1 MIKGYL
7 FAICSALIYGCMPLM
22 AKGIYARGIE
32 PMTLVLLRNLL
43 AVPVLGVLTL
53 RKDKNLVIPVKALP
67 RLSVIA
73 FLGACL
79 TPVLLFCSYQ
89 FMDSGTA
96 TVFHFIYPAV
106 VVAAGMLF
114 FKKEK
119 AKENII
125 SVAICILG
133 IGLFYNPG
141 SALDLRG
148 CLLALFSGVTYAV
161 YVLLLSQFGYPQV
174 SGYKFS
180 LYIALL
186 SSVFMLPICLV
197 SGQFTL
203 PATIEGWG
211 YCTGFAIAITVGAVF
226 LFQQST
232 FLIGGEKTSILCT
245 LEPIT
250 SVVLGA
256 LIFHEQISF
265 RVGIGSVL
273 VVGAGVLI
281 ALADMRKRKE
291 NLYEHC

>member
-1 MIKGYL
+1 MVKGYL

-22 AKGIYARGIE
+22 AKGIYEQGVN

-43 AVPVLGVLTL
+43 AVPVLGALAFC
-53 RKDKNLVIPVKALP
+53 KDKTLCVPVKALP
-67 RLSVIA
+67 LLSAIA
-73 FLGACL
+73 LLGACL

-106 VVAAGMLF
+106 VVAAGMF
-114 FKKEK
+114 IFKKKK

-125 SVAICILG
+125 SVCMCVLG
-133 IGLFYNPG
+133 IGLFYNPE
-141 SALDLRG
+141 SALDWRG
-148 CLLALFSGVTYAV
+148 CLLALLSGITYAV
-161 YVLLLSQFGYPQV
+161 YVLLLPQFRYPQI

-180 LYIALL
+180 FYIALI
-186 SSVFMLPICLV
+186 SSLWMLPICML
-197 SGQFTL
+197 SGQLTM
-203 PATIEGWG
+203 PATVGSWG
-211 YCTGFAIAITVGAVF
+211 NCTVFAVVITVGAVF

-256 LIFHEQISF
+256 VIFHEEMNLRTI
-265 RVGIGSVL
+265 IGAIL
-273 VVGAGVLI
+273 VIGASALI
-281 ALADMRKRKE
+281 ALTDARRKE
-291 NLYEHC
+291 GEAI